1 MKILIKID
9 KFNKEKNS
17 ITARFCN
24 LKSQQSIDS
33 FKKRKYSC
41 KKLDNSN
48 VINFCKSLGRYGSRN
63 IESYEEHLPTL
74 PENNPIELNEN
85 MSIDE
90 IVGKVVCIE
99 YPPKLYEKL
108 KVRRIDL

>member
-17 ITARFCN
+17 IIARFCN
-24 LKSQQSIDS
+24 LKSQKSIDS

-41 KKLDNSN
+41 KNLDNSN
-48 VINFCKSLGRYGSRN
+48 VIHFCQSLGGYGLRN
-63 IESYEEHLPTL
+63 IESYEKDLPTL

-85 MSIDE
+85 MSIDQ
-90 IVGKVVCIE
+90 IVGKVVCID
-99 YPPKLYEKL
+99 YPPKPYEKL
-108 KVRRIDL
+108 KMRRIDL

>member
-33 FKKRKYSC
+33 FKKRNYSC
-41 KKLDNSN
+41 EKLDNSN

-99 YPPKLYEKL
+99 YPPRPYGKL
-108 KVRRIDL
+108 KMRRIDL